1 MLATRCT
8 MPMGRAGKHRSLA
21 LKYMLSTHDTNPQSE
36 HLDYHGS
43 VDSGGEAAV
52 FWATAST
59 LWRAQ

>member
-1 MLATRCT
+1 
-8 MPMGRAGKHRSLA
+8 MGRAGKHRSLA